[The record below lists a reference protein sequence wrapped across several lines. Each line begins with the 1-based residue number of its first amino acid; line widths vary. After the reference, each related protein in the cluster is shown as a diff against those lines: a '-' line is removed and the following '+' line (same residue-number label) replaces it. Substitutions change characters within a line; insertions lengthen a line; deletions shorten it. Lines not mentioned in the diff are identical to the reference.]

1 MPRPSLLIARSK
13 SPALATR
20 PPSNRDSVD
29 ADLQSRIEEVYRQ
42 CGTRVYSLARRMLDN
57 DADAEDVA
65 QDVLL
70 QVVRGLDNFRG
81 ESSIMTWLY
90 RVTVNA
96 ALALRRKRAAIRER
110 HTSESASDFYE
121 SSGQMTGFRAP
132 PATPDAHALQGE
144 LRGRIEAAIAR
155 LPETYRDPFILSDV
169 EHLSYA
175 DITEVLGLSLAAVK
189 SRIHRARLM
198 LRDALQPYVA
208 GRSMM

>member
-1 MPRPSLLIARSK
+1 
-13 SPALATR
+13 
-20 PPSNRDSVD
+20 
-29 ADLQSRIEEVYRQ
+29 
-42 CGTRVYSLARRMLDN
+42 

-81 ESSIMTWLY
+81 ESTIMTWLY

-96 ALALRRKRAAIRER
+96 ALALRRKRAAVRER
-110 HTSESASDFYE
+110 QFAEGASEFCE
-121 SSGQMTGFRAP
+121 SGSQMAGFRTP
-132 PATPDAHALQGE
+132 PASPDAQALQGE
-144 LRGRIEAAIAR
+144 LRSRIETAIAR
-155 LPETYRDPFILSDV
+155 LPENYRDPFILSDI

-198 LRDALQPYVA
+198 LRDAL
-208 GRSMM
+208 